1 MNQLSHLTL
10 HSTLADLP
18 ASDFKVDENTFG
30 EEIETAFHQ
39 NPDLPGVMVTARD
52 RIIGILPRGRFF
64 EWIGRRYG
72 IELYLKRPIRVL
84 LDATI
89 QELNDRLELDVY
101 PTRCL
106 LLSHQSSIEQ
116 AVEIALSR
124 PTFLAYEPIVVAGV
138 DREWRLLDMYVLLR
152 AQSRLFELAKD
163 AADAANLAKSD
174 FLASMS
180 HELRTPLNSI
190 LGFTQIMSRD
200 TALPG
205 NHQQHLGIIS
215 RAGEHLLDLIGDV
228 LDMSKIESGRTT
240 LNLTNYDLYRL
251 LDNLHEMLQLKAVT
265 KGLQLIFECGE
276 KLPQHARI
284 DAGKL
289 RQVLINLLGN
299 AIKFTETG
307 CVTLRVRR
315 VDDLLPQT
323 PTSRLH
329 FEVEDTGAGIAPEE
343 IGRLFTPFGQ
353 TETGRNS
360 GTGTGLGLAIAQN
373 FVGLMGGEIRATST
387 VGEGTKFTFDIAIES
402 VPPSAV
408 STPPQMR
415 RAIAL
420 APDLPQYR
428 ILVVDDCP
436 EARLVLVELL
446 TSLGFLVREARNGRE
461 AVELHSSYKPDLII
475 MDMQM
480 PVMDGYEAT
489 QRIKDR
495 SQEPATA
502 IVALTA
508 SSFDDERQAILAA
521 GCDDCLNKPFREGV
535 LLETIAR
542 HLGVRYLY
550 EEETEKG
557 CPSRVNSPV
566 IESDRALQTSMAKMP
581 LDWVEKLHRAA
592 LKCRDDLIVQLAEA
606 IPDSDAKLADGLVD
620 WANNF
625 LFDRIIELI
634 QPETRLGVRKI
645 RSSSAIGN
653 K

>member
-1 MNQLSHLTL
+1 MNELSHLTL

-18 ASDFKVDENTFG
+18 TSDFKVDEQTFG

-52 RIIGILPRGRFF
+52 RIVGILPRGKFF

-106 LLSHQSSIEQ
+106 LLSHQSTIEQ

-205 NHQQHLGIIS
+205 SHQQHLGIIS

-240 LNLTNYDLYRL
+240 LNPTNCDLYRL

-265 KGLQLIFECGE
+265 KGLQLFFECE
-276 KLPQHARI
+276 ENVPQYARI

-307 CVTLRVRR
+307 CVTLRVRG
-315 VDDLLPQT
+315 VDDSPSNSQT
-323 PTSRLH
+323 PTSGRLY
-329 FEVEDTGAGIAPEE
+329 FEVEDTGAGIAPDE

-373 FVGLMGGEIRATST
+373 FVRLMGGEIRATST
-387 VGEGTKFTFDIAIES
+387 VGQGTKFTFDMAVES
-402 VPPSAV
+402 VPPSVV

-428 ILVVDDCP
+428 ILVADDRP

-446 TSLGFLVREARNGRE
+446 TSLGFVVREAQNGRE
-461 AVELHSSYKPDLII
+461 AVELHSSYKPHLII

-508 SSFDDERQAILAA
+508 SSFDDDRQAILAA

-557 CPSRVNSPV
+557 CQSP
-566 IESDRALQTSMAKMP
+566 IDSPAIGSDRTLQTSIAKMP

-592 LKCRDDLIVQLAEA
+592 LKCRDDLIVQLAKA
-606 IPDSDAKLADGLVD
+606 IPESDAELANCLVD
-620 WANNF
+620 WANHF

-634 QPETRLGVRKI
+634 QPETRLGVLKI
-645 RSSSAIGN
+645 RS
-653 K
+653 

>member
-1 MNQLSHLTL
+1 MNELSHLTL

-18 ASDFKVDENTFG
+18 TSDFKVDEQTFG

-52 RIIGILPRGRFF
+52 RIVGILPRGKFF

-106 LLSHQSSIEQ
+106 LLSHQSTIEQ

-205 NHQQHLGIIS
+205 SHQQHLEIIS

-240 LNLTNYDLYRL
+240 LNPTNCDLYRL

-265 KGLQLIFECGE
+265 KGLQLFFECE
-276 KLPQHARI
+276 ENVPQYARI

-307 CVTLRVRR
+307 CVTLRVRG
-315 VDDLLPQT
+315 VDDSPSNSQT
-323 PTSRLH
+323 PTSGRLY
-329 FEVEDTGAGIAPEE
+329 FEVEDTGAGIAPDE

-387 VGEGTKFTFDIAIES
+387 VGQGTKFTFDIAMES

-408 STPPQMR
+408 SAPPQMR

-428 ILVVDDCP
+428 ILVADDRP

-446 TSLGFLVREARNGRE
+446 TSLGFSVREAQNGRE
-461 AVELHSSYKPDLII
+461 AVELHSSYKPHLII

-508 SSFDDERQAILAA
+508 SSFDDDRQAILAA

-557 CPSRVNSPV
+557 CQSP
-566 IESDRALQTSMAKMP
+566 IDSPAIGSDRTLQTSIAKMP

-592 LKCRDDLIVQLAEA
+592 LKCRDDLIVQLAKA
-606 IPDSDAKLADGLVD
+606 IPESDAELANCLVD
-620 WANNF
+620 WANHF

-634 QPETRLGVRKI
+634 QPETRLGVLKI
-645 RSSSAIGN
+645 RS
-653 K
+653 

>member
-1 MNQLSHLTL
+1 MNELSHLTL

-18 ASDFKVDENTFG
+18 TSDFKVDEQTFG

-52 RIIGILPRGRFF
+52 RIVGIVPRGRFF

-89 QELNDRLELDVY
+89 QDLNDRLELDVY

-106 LLSHQSSIEQ
+106 LLSHRSSIEQ

-205 NHQQHLGIIS
+205 SHQQHLEIIS

-240 LNLTNYDLYRL
+240 LNPTNCDLYRL

-265 KGLQLIFECGE
+265 KGLQLFFECE
-276 KLPQHARI
+276 ENVPQYARI

-307 CVTLRVRR
+307 CVTLRVRG
-315 VDDLLPQT
+315 VDDSPSNSQT
-323 PTSRLH
+323 PTSGRLY

-343 IGRLFTPFGQ
+343 ISRLFTPFGQ

-387 VGEGTKFTFDIAIES
+387 VGQGTKFTFDIAMES

-408 STPPQMR
+408 SAPPQMR

-428 ILVVDDCP
+428 ILVADDRP

-446 TSLGFLVREARNGRE
+446 TSLGFSVREAQNGRE
-461 AVELHSSYKPDLII
+461 AVELHSSYKPHLII

-480 PVMDGYEAT
+480 PVMDGLEAT

-508 SSFDDERQAILAA
+508 SSFDDDRQAILAA
-521 GCDDCLNKPFREGV
+521 GCDDFLNKPFREAV

-542 HLGVRYLY
+542 HLGMHYLY
-550 EEETEKG
+550 ENETEKG
-557 CPSRVNSPV
+557 CQSP
-566 IESDRALQTSMAKMP
+566 IDSPAIGSDRTLQTSIAKMP

-592 LKCRDDLIVQLAEA
+592 LKCRDDLIVKLAQA
-606 IPDSDAKLADGLVD
+606 IPNSDAELANCLVD
-620 WANNF
+620 WANHF

-634 QPETRLGVRKI
+634 QPETRLGVLKI
-645 RSSSAIGN
+645 RS
-653 K
+653 

>member
-1 MNQLSHLTL
+1 MNELSHLTL

-18 ASDFKVDENTFG
+18 TSDFKVDEQTFG

-52 RIIGILPRGRFF
+52 RIVGIVPRGRFF

-89 QELNDRLELDVY
+89 QDLNDRLELDVY

-106 LLSHQSSIEQ
+106 LLSHRSSIEQ

-205 NHQQHLGIIS
+205 SHQQHLEIIS

-240 LNLTNYDLYRL
+240 LNPTNCDLYRL

-265 KGLQLIFECGE
+265 KGLQLFFECE
-276 KLPQHARI
+276 ENVPQYARI

-307 CVTLRVRR
+307 CVTLRVRG
-315 VDDLLPQT
+315 VDDSPSNSQT
-323 PTSRLH
+323 PTSGRLY

-343 IGRLFTPFGQ
+343 ISRLFTPFGQ

-387 VGEGTKFTFDIAIES
+387 VGQGTKFTFDIAMES

-408 STPPQMR
+408 SAPPQMR

-428 ILVVDDCP
+428 ILVADDRP

-446 TSLGFLVREARNGRE
+446 TSLGFSVREAQNGRE
-461 AVELHSSYKPDLII
+461 AVELHSSYKPHLII

-480 PVMDGYEAT
+480 PVMDGLEAT

-508 SSFDDERQAILAA
+508 SSFDDDRQAILAA

-557 CPSRVNSPV
+557 CQSP
-566 IESDRALQTSMAKMP
+566 IDSPAIGSDRTLQTSIAKMP

-592 LKCRDDLIVQLAEA
+592 LKCRDDLIVKLAQA
-606 IPDSDAKLADGLVD
+606 IPNSDAELANCLVD
-620 WANNF
+620 WANHF

-634 QPETRLGVRKI
+634 QPETRLGVLKI
-645 RSSSAIGN
+645 RS
-653 K
+653 

>member
-116 AVEIALSR
+116 AVGIALSR

-205 NHQQHLGIIS
+205 KHQQHLGIIS

-240 LNLTNYDLYRL
+240 LNPTNCDLYRL

-265 KGLQLIFECGE
+265 KGLQLFFECE
-276 KLPQHARI
+276 ENVPQYARI

-307 CVTLRVRR
+307 CVTLRVRG
-315 VDDLLPQT
+315 VDDSPSNSQT
-323 PTSRLH
+323 PTSGRLY

-343 IGRLFTPFGQ
+343 ISRLFTPFGQ

-387 VGEGTKFTFDIAIES
+387 VGQGTKFTFDIAMES

-408 STPPQMR
+408 SAPPQMR

-428 ILVVDDCP
+428 ILVADDRP

-446 TSLGFLVREARNGRE
+446 TSLGFSVREAQNGRE
-461 AVELHSSYKPDLII
+461 AVELHSSYKPHLII

-480 PVMDGYEAT
+480 PVMDGLEAT

-508 SSFDDERQAILAA
+508 SSFDDDRQAILAA
-521 GCDDCLNKPFREGV
+521 GCDDFLNKPFREAV

-542 HLGVRYLY
+542 HLGMHYLY
-550 EEETEKG
+550 ENETEKG
-557 CPSRVNSPV
+557 CQSP
-566 IESDRALQTSMAKMP
+566 IDSPAIGSDRTLQTSIAKMP

-592 LKCRDDLIVQLAEA
+592 LKCRDDLIVKLAQA
-606 IPDSDAKLADGLVD
+606 IPNSDAELANCLVD
-620 WANNF
+620 WANHF

-634 QPETRLGVRKI
+634 QPETRLGVLKI
-645 RSSSAIGN
+645 RS
-653 K
+653 